1 MATRRAVLGG
11 MAILGAGFLVS
22 GAGRFATPLNPPLS
36 GAPPQTRAVPSSA
49 EPLPVIGMGTSGSF
63 DVGTSQAERDPLREV
78 LKTFFSGGSTL
89 IDTAPGYGRA
99 ETVLGDL
106 LAELGLR
113 DKAFLA
119 TKLAAHGRQAG
130 LAQFQRSLDALR
142 TDKVELLQVHT
153 LQDWQTQLALI
164 NDLKAEGKTRYSGV
178 THYLEHGHAELAAV
192 LRQSRPDFVQVNYS
206 VSTRGAEKTVFPV
219 ARELGVAVLVNRAFD
234 DGKLFARVQNKP
246 LPGWAADVGIM
257 SWAQAFLR
265 FALSDPAVTAV
276 IPATGRPT
284 RQRDNLLAGFG
295 EPLNAAQRQS
305 LIDLIG

>member
-11 MAILGAGFLVS
+11 MAVLGAGLLVS
-22 GAGRFATPLNPPLS
+22 GAGRFGSPLEPLA
-36 GAPPQTRAVPSSA
+36 GTPPQTRPIPSSA

-113 DKAFLA
+113 ERAFLA
-119 TKLAAHGRQAG
+119 TKLAARGRAAG
-130 LAQFQRSLDALR
+130 LAQFQRSLAALR

-178 THYLEHGHAELAAV
+178 THYLQSGHDELAAV

-206 VSTRGAEKTVFPV
+206 VATRGAENTVFPV
-219 ARELGVAVLVNRAFD
+219 ARELGVAVLVNRAFE

-246 LPGWAADVGIM
+246 LPGWAADAGIM

-276 IPATGRPT
+276 IPATGRPI

-295 EPLNAAQRQS
+295 EPLNAVQRQS
-305 LIDLIG
+305 LIDLVG